1 MAKVRQVFRGTCISV
16 SATPEL
22 VATLEGIAAKRGM
35 SRTAAAR
42 TLMREA
48 LERGVKDDRRESA
61 FTGKQ
66 IISVNVDSEERAD
79 FQKLAKRWK
88 LSMGA
93 AIRWLIVDEAK
104 RTGMA

>member
-1 MAKVRQVFRGTCISV
+1 MPAVRGVFRGGCISV

-22 VATLEGIAAKRGM
+22 VATLDGIAAKRGM

-48 LERGVKDDRRESA
+48 LERGVKECRRESA

-66 IISVNVDSEERAD
+66 IIAVNVDYEERAD
-79 FQKLAKRWK
+79 FQKLAKLWH

-104 RTGMA
+104 RTKMA

>member
-1 MAKVRQVFRGTCISV
+1 V

-22 VATLEGIAAKRGM
+22 VAKLDGIAAKRGM

-48 LERGVKDDRRESA
+48 FDRGVKDVQRESVFA
-61 FTGKQ
+61 GTGT
-66 IISVNVDSEERAD
+66 ITVNVDSEERAD
-79 FQKLAKRWK
+79 FQKLAKLWR